1 MHQPGPC
8 QEQAPTTPC
17 PHPGAALCM
26 LPAPSWGR
34 GRGSLAAR
42 HRRAPTVGARGHP
55 ASEGGGGSEARAA
68 RTSAQRTLLRSTCL
82 LRKCTGKKPCVWK
95 LQKKPIFAINIL
107 CLTWMRAC
115 SLPREAG
122 LVVLGQAG
130 TKASPRQC
138 WYLESWRW
146 VWALK
151 RQVWQYWGGLVVLGR
166 TGGAGQDWLCWYS
179 SPVATAGES
188 GSHLLPSEQPAVA
201 LAPRAGFAAGTPIR
215 TAHGRA
221 R

>member
-1 MHQPGPC
+1 MDAC
-8 QEQAPTTPC
+8 
-17 PHPGAALCM
+17 L
-26 LPAPSWGR
+26 L
-34 GRGSLAAR
+34 
-42 HRRAPTVGARGHP
+42 
-55 ASEGGGGSEARAA
+55 
-68 RTSAQRTLLRSTCL
+68 SAQRGWAG
-82 LRKCTGKKPCVWK
+82 CTGTSWH
-95 LQKKPIFAINIL
+95 QD
-107 CLTWMRAC
+107 
-115 SLPREAG
+115 
-122 LVVLGQAG
+122 
-130 TKASPRQC
+130 SPRQR